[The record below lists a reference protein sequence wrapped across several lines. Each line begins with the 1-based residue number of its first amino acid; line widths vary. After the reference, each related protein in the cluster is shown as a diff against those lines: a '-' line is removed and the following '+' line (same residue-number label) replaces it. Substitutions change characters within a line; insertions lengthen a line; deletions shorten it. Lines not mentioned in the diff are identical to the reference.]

1 MSDEKRQV
9 FPKWMDDDSVY
20 CEDCKRQVFS
30 LHIMGGIDKKIHRQ
44 CPYCKSDLGV
54 KE

>member
-9 FPKWMDDDSVY
+9 FPKWMDDDSVF
-20 CEDCKRQVFS
+20 CDDCKRHVSS
-30 LHIMGGIDKKIHRQ
+30 LYIMGNIDKKIHRQ
-44 CPYCKSDLGV
+44 CPNCKSDLGV